1 MMQRRRCLGTLSAMT
16 SALVLSACA
25 SAPSKGAR
33 IWSGRLAV
41 AVQDTPAQNFS
52 ASFELQGNPEA
63 GRLTLL
69 SALGTTLANVQWSAQ
84 GAQWQRSSEWESR
97 PNLGEL
103 TRELLGTE
111 LPVTH
116 LFAWLRGEFTRTE
129 GWVVDLSRHAVG
141 RIQAQRE
148 NPLPRVELRVVF
160 EP

>member
-1 MMQRRRCLGTLSAMT
+1 MMQRRRCLGTLSAMAST
-16 SALVLSACA
+16 LGLSACA
-25 SAPSKGAR
+25 SAPTTGAR

-41 AVQDTPAQNFS
+41 TMHETPPQNFT
-52 ASFELQGNPEA
+52 ASFELQGSPEA

-69 SALGTTLANVQWSAQ
+69 SPLGTTLAHVQWNAQ
-84 GAQWQRSSEWESR
+84 GAQWQRGSEWENR

-103 TRELLGTE
+103 IRELLGTE

-116 LFAWLRGEFTRTE
+116 LFAWLNGEVTHTA
-129 GWVVDLSRHAVG
+129 GWTVDLSRHADG

-148 NPLPRVELRVVF
+148 TPLPRAELRVVF